1 MSAKLYPP
9 SKKSDFS
16 SKLLEWTCLSH
27 ISTSSCSPC
36 VWRFVDL
43 LMGKSVQNSPPSDVG
58 KAKPMRGRPRKVSRP
73 GKPLVAPNPV
83 ATAGRFSFQLAK
95 AHQCISSNL
104 YEFTPNSEE
113 LIYFTTLVL
122 DVLKQLPVA
131 GAPLHG
137 LVSAVSNAMSDEH
150 AETIEL
156 KSILFGQLKH
166 EPNPQDVIVSRKPL
180 PNANPDYMPDVFE
193 NYQAIHKDGKQ
204 RDMVHAPV
212 PCSLS

>member
-1 MSAKLYPP
+1 
-9 SKKSDFS
+9 
-16 SKLLEWTCLSH
+16 
-27 ISTSSCSPC
+27 
-36 VWRFVDL
+36 
-43 LMGKSVQNSPPSDVG
+43 MGRSVQNSPPSDVG
-58 KAKPMRGRPRKVSRP
+58 DERKAKRTSSARGTT

-95 AHQCISSNL
+95 AHQCISSHV

-131 GAPLHG
+131 AAPLHG

-150 AETIEL
+150 AEIIEL
-156 KSILFGQLKH
+156 KSILFGQLKL
-166 EPNPQDVIVSRKPL
+166 EQNPQELVVSRKPAA
-180 PNANPDYMPDVFE
+180 NSNPDYVPTVFE
-193 NYQAIHKDGKQ
+193 NYQATMTNGKTKE
-204 RDMVHAPV
+204 MVNASV

>member
-1 MSAKLYPP
+1 
-9 SKKSDFS
+9 
-16 SKLLEWTCLSH
+16 
-27 ISTSSCSPC
+27 
-36 VWRFVDL
+36 
-43 LMGKSVQNSPPSDVG
+43 MGKSVQNSPPSDVG
-58 KAKPMRGRPRKVSRP
+58 DQRKAKRKSSARGAS
-73 GKPLVAPNPV
+73 GKPLVAPDPV

-150 AETIEL
+150 AEVIEV
-156 KSILFGQLKH
+156 KSILFGQLKL
-166 EPNPQDVIVSRKPL
+166 EPNPHELVVSRKPAA
-180 PNANPDYMPDVFE
+180 NANSDYVPDVFE
-193 NYQAIHKDGKQ
+193 NYQATMTNGKTKE
-204 RDMVHAPV
+204 MVHAPV

>member
-58 KAKPMRGRPRKVSRP
+58 DERKAKRKSSARGAS

-150 AETIEL
+150 AEIFEL

-166 EPNPQDVIVSRKPL
+166 EPNPQDVIVSRKP
-180 PNANPDYMPDVFE
+180 PANANTDYVPDVFE
-193 NYQAIHKDGKQ
+193 NYQAIHQDGKQ